1 MLFAALTSSVSI
13 LEAIVSGLIDTFKMK
28 RGTATVLVSVYGLVL
43 GIICSLG
50 FGIWSDFTIIG
61 MSILD
66 FMDFISNSIFLPL
79 VGMLTC
85 IVVGFVIKPDAIIS
99 EVELNGPF
107 RMKHFYTAMV
117 KWIAPILIFAILVS
131 GILQSLG
138 ILKI

>member
-1 MLFAALTSSVSI
+1 
-13 LEAIVSGLIDTFKMK
+13 MK
-28 RGTATVLVSVYGLVL
+28 RLTATALVAAYGLVM
-43 GIICSLG
+43 GAVCSFG
-50 FGIWSDFTIIG
+50 FGIWSDFTILG

-66 FMDFISNSIFLPL
+66 FMDFISNSVFLPL

-107 RMKHFYTAMV
+107 RMKHFYIAMV
-117 KWIAPILIFAILVS
+117 KWIAPVLIFAILVS
-131 GILQSLG
+131 GILQSFG